1 MNLKNGRKISGEI
14 PVWIN
19 GSLLRVGPGKWDLK
33 DGFRLNHYLDGC
45 AIVVRIKFNDGK
57 VTYSSRFVESEAYK
71 KMMELGRPV
80 FTEFGTRAYTD
91 TTKSVWKRVVNKVV
105 PSDLTDNDISNIYKL
120 NDDVYVAT
128 ESCNIWQV
136 DTKSLGVKNKVR
148 FQFFNSLFCN
158 QSFRNNF

>member
-1 MNLKNGRKISGEI
+1 M
-14 PVWIN
+14 
-19 GSLLRVGPGKWDLK
+19 
-33 DGFRLNHYLDGC
+33 NHYLDGC
-45 AIVVRIKFNDGK
+45 AIVVRIKFSDGK

-148 FQFFNSLFCN
+148 FRFFNLLFCN
-158 QSFRNNF
+158 QRFSSYF